1 MESTIGNRKK
11 KWWKKGKKTYGGKAR
26 KRSKKKLKGEMEMR
40 QKEELYQSQQEIMPL
55 RDLSTV
61 EMACIEYT
69 LSVQQHPAFHGD
81 KCHMSLLTLDKGS
94 VYQRC
99 QPAGPAGLS
108 LTFITALSKRS
119 PRIFLYFATPSSE
132 TLPLFPAHSPCSPQ
146 CFLALSLK
154 KTMSSRNKT
163 VWFIQPRRDSLG
175 LDSSKQGSQKGWKTC
190 KNHGNVK
197 IIEKKLPKP

>member
-1 MESTIGNRKK
+1 MET
-11 KWWKKGKKTYGGKAR
+11 
-26 KRSKKKLKGEMEMR
+26 R

-163 VWFIQPRRDSLG
+163 VSDL
-175 LDSSKQGSQKGWKTC
+175 SSQGETVWGWTHPSKAL
-190 KNHGNVK
+190 KKDGRHVK
-197 IIEKKLPKP
+197 ITGMLK

>member
-1 MESTIGNRKK
+1 
-11 KWWKKGKKTYGGKAR
+11 
-26 KRSKKKLKGEMEMR
+26 MR
-40 QKEELYQSQQEIMPL
+40 QKEELSWSQQEIMPL
-55 RDLSTV
+55 RDLSAV

-99 QPAGPAGLS
+99 QPAGPAGSS

-119 PRIFLYFATPSSE
+119 PRIFLCFTTPSSE
-132 TLPLFPAHSPCSPQ
+132 MLPLFPDCSPCPLQ

-154 KTMSSRNKT
+154 KTTSSRNKT
-163 VWFIQPRRDSLG
+163 VWLSQPRRDSLG
-175 LDSSKQGSQKGWKTC
+175 LDSPEQGSQVVCKTWK
-190 KNHGNVK
+190 NQGNVE
-197 IIEKKLPKP
+197 IIKKKKTKKK